1 MKLVKPFGHFIL
13 VILLTVLTQIGGVLW
28 LLGIGLKSQLGWK
41 KRYSFVLLYF
51 AFNLLLVPPIASFF
65 GRERL
70 PVFSQEIRPINWFY
84 PLAFRNYVT
93 PKLKASLIETSKR
106 HEQQIVYLDANF
118 PFFEGFPLLP
128 HLSHNDGKKVDIA
141 FQYRNVDGTKTDKKP
156 SLFGYGIY
164 TNEDNPTSKS
174 CIGSGFWQYDVTKYI
189 GIPTNRNIE
198 LDTKATRNLIRDILS
213 THVKEKVFIEPY
225 LKRQLQLQNYN
236 QIRFHGCQAVRHD
249 DHIHLEIK

>member
-1 MKLVKPFGHFIL
+1 MKLVKALGHVIL
-13 VILLTVLTQIGGVLW
+13 VILLTILTQIGGILW
-28 LLGIGLKSQLGWK
+28 LLSIGLKSFLGWK

-51 AFNLLLVPPIASFF
+51 TFNLLIIPPIAGFF

-70 PVFSQEIRPINWFY
+70 PVFSQEIQPINWFY

-93 PKLKASLIETSKR
+93 PKLKASLIETSKK

-118 PFFEGFPLLP
+118 PFANGFPLLP

-141 FQYRNVDGTKTDKKP
+141 FQYRTKDGTKINKKP

-164 TNEDNPTSKS
+164 TNGNNPTFNS
-174 CIGSGFWQYDVTKYI
+174 CIKSGFWQYDVTKYI
-189 GIPTNRNIE
+189 GIPTNTNIE
-198 LDTKATRNLIRDILS
+198 FDNETTRKLIRDILS
-213 THVKEKVFIEPY
+213 THTNEKVFIEPY
-225 LKRQLQLQNYN
+225 LKQKLRLQNYN